1 MVVMMTPEEVD
12 PKEEAVELKAN
23 GVENG
28 KVGPNPKDVDKGD
41 DTADEHV
48 CEVAINDTATQ
59 DPDAVQKLRQAGK
72 DEAGICSKAVLF
84 PAGHEPDEEPVILD
98 AIVEVVELTTDGLG
112 KPFDVPFRTPKTVPG
127 LLNGEPVGHSCET
140 DEQEGATTD
149 KAVLVTDS
157 VDEGVVVAAKDRP
170 VDDGYGEELT
180 EVDGD
185 EERGVDRL
193 DETMARPEDD
203 DPELVGAACTLLVDE
218 LLKAPENPRKA
229 KSVPGDD
236 CPGSRYVLK

>member
-1 MVVMMTPEEVD
+1 MVTPWQAMHGNVVVVMPAGQLLQGTVVMMTPGEVD
-12 PKEEAVELKAN
+12 PKEEADEFKAN
-23 GVENG
+23 AVENG
-28 KVGPNPKDVDKGD
+28 EVGPNPKDVNKGD
-41 DTADEHV
+41 DTAD
-48 CEVAINDTATQ
+48 
-59 DPDAVQKLRQAGK
+59 
-72 DEAGICSKAVLF
+72 AVLF
-84 PAGHEPDEEPVILD
+84 AAGHELDEEPVMLD
-98 AIVEVVELTTDGLG
+98 AIVELVTLTTDGLG
-112 KPFDVPFRTPKTVPG
+112 KPFDVPFLTPKTVPG

-140 DEQEGATTD
+140 DEQEGAATD
-149 KAVLVTDS
+149 KVVLATDS
-157 VDEGVVVAAKDRP
+157 VEEGVVVAAKDRP

-203 DPELVGAACTLLVDE
+203 GPELVGAACTLLVDE